1 MAAGTFP
8 AGLRVLAVDDDHAC
22 LNVLERQLKYC
33 NYNVTMV
40 ADAQTA
46 LDMLRERKD
55 RNQFDL
61 LISDV
66 YMPKMDGFKLLE
78 FIGLEMDLPVITL
91 QRNMNVPSFIG
102 SPSSSN
108 HYAETADIAAEMTA
122 DTFPAGLRVLT
133 VEDDRVCHKVLERQL
148 KYCNYNDDELFWVI
162 LFLRLESSTMVMNAQ
177 TALDMLRERKDGNR
191 FDLVVSNVAMP
202 NMASS
207 SSSSSAWRW
216 ISQS

>member
-78 FIGLEMDLPVITL
+78 FIGLEMDLPVI
-91 QRNMNVPSFIG
+91 
-102 SPSSSN
+102 SSR
-108 HYAETADIAAEMTA
+108 TADIAAEMTA

>member
-108 HYAETADIAAEMTA
+108 HYAETADIAA
-122 DTFPAGLRVLT
+122 
-133 VEDDRVCHKVLERQL
+133 DDRGHLPSGAACAHRRRRPRLPQGPREAAEVLQL
-148 KYCNYNDDELFWVI
+148 QWCVFLSLSRPY
-162 LFLRLESSTMVMNAQ
+162 FLRFCCDTILGQTMNCF
-177 TALDMLRERKDGNR
+177 G
-191 FDLVVSNVAMP
+191 
-202 NMASS
+202 
-207 SSSSSAWRW
+207 
-216 ISQS
+216 

>member
-148 KYCNYNDDELFWVI
+148 KYCNYNDGVGHAQGKEGREPVRPGGQQCRHAQHGFKLLELIGLEMDLPVI
-162 LFLRLESSTMVMNAQ
+162 SKALAQ
-177 TALDMLRERKDGNR
+177 THFPYFYAWH
-191 FDLVVSNVAMP
+191 
-202 NMASS
+202 SS
-207 SSSSSAWRW
+207 
-216 ISQS
+216 

>member
-78 FIGLEMDLPVITL
+78 FIGLEMDLPVIKKHECPIL
-91 QRNMNVPSFIG
+91 HWLSKLKQPLCRG
-102 SPSSSN
+102 SR
-108 HYAETADIAAEMTA
+108 TADIAAEMTA

-148 KYCNYNDDELFWVI
+148 KYCNYNDGVGHAQGKEGREPVRPGGQQCRHAQHGFKLLELIGLEMDLPVI
-162 LFLRLESSTMVMNAQ
+162 NIKCHRQ
-177 TALDMLRERKDGNR
+177 TQ
-191 FDLVVSNVAMP
+191 FHSF
-202 NMASS
+202 
-207 SSSSSAWRW
+207 
-216 ISQS
+216 